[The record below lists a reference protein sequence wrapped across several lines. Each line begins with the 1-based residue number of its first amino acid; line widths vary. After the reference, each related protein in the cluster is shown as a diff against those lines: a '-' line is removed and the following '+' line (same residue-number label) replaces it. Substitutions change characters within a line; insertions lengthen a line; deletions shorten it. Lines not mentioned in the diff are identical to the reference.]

1 MQTEEG
7 KSFDTLLRITFE
19 SAKEALEEINKRD
32 IKVNEF
38 ERLSIDVK
46 EKLEGLLNAFSNA
59 SGKSSEGCSIY
70 LPDHPSI
77 RRYQRIEYPLA
88 ILDINANMQI
98 R

>member
-1 MQTEEG
+1 MKTEEG
-7 KSFDTLLRITFE
+7 KLFATLLRITFE

-38 ERLSIDVK
+38 EILSIDVK

-59 SGKSSEGCSIY
+59 SGKSSEGYSTY

-77 RRYQRIEYPLA
+77 RRYQRLEYPLA
-88 ILDINANMQI
+88 ILDINANMQT